1 MSRNCDYIMK
11 LGWKEMIQTRCGNMW
26 KQSPSMSISALN
38 CIGDSNI
45 LSLLKLSKALRDWC
59 PSIHRSLTQPFLR
72 QGTPVLTLLFL
83 LSCLGWLKAAGG
95 DALDK
100 WLDND
105 RWGWDWTNNI
115 LALWNLGS
123 WIDWSQSTLNV
134 FEGMTLEVRMS
145 VQSHLLRQARQS
157 NLERYDTSVSGLIK
171 SASTPY
177 TNTAFH
183 LRLWQLIVFTIFQ
196 LQYRLDLDEMLLIL
210 GKPYYCASSGGPQA
224 LAHHDA
230 TISLLWRRGKTH
242 D

>member
-83 LSCLGWLKAAGG
+83 LSCLGWLKAVGG

-115 LALWNLGS
+115 LALWNLGKL
-123 WIDWSQSTLNV
+123 DWLKSIY
-134 FEGMTLEVRMS
+134 FERLW
-145 VQSHLLRQARQS
+145 
-157 NLERYDTSVSGLIK
+157 RYDSRGSHVGAIPP
-171 SASTPY
+171 ASTGEAKQSGKVRHLSLWSHQICVDALYYHCFPSEAM
-177 TNTAFH
+177 TN
-183 LRLWQLIVFTIFQ
+183 
-196 LQYRLDLDEMLLIL
+196 
-210 GKPYYCASSGGPQA
+210 
-224 LAHHDA
+224 
-230 TISLLWRRGKTH
+230 SLFSPFFNYSTDWT
-242 D
+242 